1 MTGDFAGLKG
11 HILMHVVRK
20 IVLVLLAVLV
30 IGGIAGCNTI
40 KGAGKDIQRG
50 GEALENAADRARN

>member
-1 MTGDFAGLKG
+1 MMHALK
-11 HILMHVVRK
+11 K

-30 IGGIAGCNTI
+30 IGGIAGCNTL

-50 GEALENAADRARN
+50 GEAIENAADRAKN